1 MLRTNI
7 LIIVKSSA
15 SRGSGREGAGCQK
28 EGRGAESQ
36 GGGGAQLGC
45 GGGDDYGGGDDHGGG
60 DGYESCGDLLRGE
73 DGDQSGGDGGD
84 NPYNNAGDHRHKGN
98 RGKRKQ
104 WIGKQKKLSSTGCPH
119 NFV

>member
-1 MLRTNI
+1 M
-7 LIIVKSSA
+7 KSGLCGPQLCIRSDTA
-15 SRGSGREGAGCQK
+15 S
-28 EGRGAESQ
+28 
-36 GGGGAQLGC
+36 
-45 GGGDDYGGGDDHGGG
+45 
-60 DGYESCGDLLRGE
+60 YESCDDLLCGE

-84 NPYNNAGDHRHKGN
+84 NPYNNVVDHRHKGN

>member
-1 MLRTNI
+1 MVVVMI
-7 LIIVKSSA
+7 MVVVVIIVV
-15 SRGSGREGAGCQK
+15 
-28 EGRGAESQ
+28 
-36 GGGGAQLGC
+36 LMIN
-45 GGGDDYGGGDDHGGG
+45 DHGGG

-104 WIGKQKKLSSTGCPH
+104 WIGKQKKLNSTGCPH